1 MVRRIGLAALWFLAA
16 WTAAAMVALTFDLGG
31 WVAPVVATAA
41 AVSIFVLLG
50 RQPAPVGDPTA
61 QQPQLEA

>member
-1 MVRRIGLAALWFLAA
+1 
-16 WTAAAMVALTFDLGG
+16 MVALTFDLGG

-61 QQPQLEA
+61 QQPQLET

>member
-31 WVAPVVATAA
+31 WVAPVAATTAA
-41 AVSIFVLLG
+41 LAIFWALG
-50 RQPAPVGDPTA
+50 RTPARRQTDPVTR
-61 QQPQLEA
+61 QLEA